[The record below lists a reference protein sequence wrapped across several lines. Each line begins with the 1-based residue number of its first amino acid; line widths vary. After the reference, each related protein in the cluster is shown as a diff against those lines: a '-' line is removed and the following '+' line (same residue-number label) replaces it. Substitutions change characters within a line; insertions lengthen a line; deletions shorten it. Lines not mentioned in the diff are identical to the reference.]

1 MHLEN
6 MLTLCSN
13 NHKVVHYVDFLKN
26 INNLVLSEK
35 NTNNNKKLQ
44 FYLVTSDDIL
54 YLSELVS
61 LLNINIFLCATII
74 CALLTCILI
83 IF

>member
-1 MHLEN
+1 M
-6 MLTLCSN
+6 
-13 NHKVVHYVDFLKN
+13 VHYVDFLKN

-35 NTNNNKKLQ
+35 NTNNKKLQ

-83 IF
+83 ILNVTAMHVC